1 MRLTTRHRFSAAH
14 RLDTPALSPDEN
26 RRLYG
31 KCNNPFGHGHD
42 YSVDVTVE
50 GSVGGD
56 GQVVNRREFDALV
69 RAAVIERLDHKNLNA
84 DLPEFATAVPT
95 TENLATVIRESL
107 QRHWTLPARLVR
119 VRISETDRN
128 TFVWEASP
136 Q

>member
-1 MRLTTRHRFSAAH
+1 LRLTTRHHFSAAH
-14 RLDTPALSPDEN
+14 RLDTPALTPEEN

-42 YSVDVTVE
+42 YTVDVTIE
-50 GSVGGD
+50 GTLGDD
-56 GQVVNRREFDALV
+56 GQVANRSALDTLV
-69 RAAVIERLDHKNLNA
+69 KTAVIARLDHKNLNA

-107 QRHWTLPARLVR
+107 QREWTLAARLVR

-128 TFVWEASP
+128 TFVWEAPP